1 MYLELMKDKPKDI
14 FKNYD
19 RPYYV
24 YLSLSNMCNAKC
36 SFCDVRL
43 NKEKV
48 NAIDVTSVI
57 NELSN
62 LGTQY
67 IHFTG
72 GGEPFI
78 NDDIFEYLE
87 YCTLKGLKIIL
98 ISNGLNL
105 NEEKIK
111 RLSKYNVEAFFFSI
125 DSSKAEIHNELRG
138 TKNLWET
145 ATQNINLLK
154 QYMKDIKVVLNHLIN
169 TKNIDD
175 FEDFIRMKE
184 KVNFD
189 YINPIIIK
197 SCAALFPT
205 EEQIK
210 KYNDNVK
217 NYYQLAEEMNIKFLC
232 KNINILE
239 ENVACD
245 GDRSEN
251 EDLKCVYPSF
261 CAFIDCPT
269 GNVYPC
275 DCSIHVDRELYKI
288 GNLIDSTFTE
298 VWNGSKRHSL
308 KDKLLKGELNC
319 KKRCDEANCLFND
332 CYFKE
337 GAK

>member
-1 MYLELMKDKPKDI
+1 MYLELIKEKPRDI
-14 FKNYD
+14 AKNYGK
-19 RPYYV
+19 PYYV

-36 SFCDVRL
+36 SFCDVGVNR
-43 NKEKV
+43 EKV

-62 LGTQY
+62 LGTKY

-72 GGEPFI
+72 GGEPFV

-87 YCTLKGLKIIL
+87 YCTLKGMKIIL

-111 RLSKYNVEAFFFSI
+111 QLSKYNIEAFFFSI
-125 DSSKAEIHNELRG
+125 DSSKPKIHNELRG
-138 TKNLWET
+138 IEHLWET
-145 ATQNINLLK
+145 ATNNINLLK
-154 QYMKDIKVVLNHLIN
+154 IYMKDIKIVLNNVIN
-169 TKNIDD
+169 TKNIDE
-175 FEDFIRMKE
+175 FEEFITMKNE
-184 KVNFD
+184 VNFD

-205 EEQIK
+205 DEQIK
-210 KYNDNVK
+210 RYNNSV
-217 NYYQLAEEMNIKFLC
+217 NHYYELADEMNVKFLC

-239 ENVACD
+239 EEVAND

-251 EDLKCVYPSF
+251 EDNKCVYPSF

-275 DCSIHVDRELYKI
+275 DCSIHVDKEQYKI

-308 KDKLLKGELNC
+308 KEQLLEGKLNC
-319 KKRCDEANCLFND
+319 KRRCDEANCFFND